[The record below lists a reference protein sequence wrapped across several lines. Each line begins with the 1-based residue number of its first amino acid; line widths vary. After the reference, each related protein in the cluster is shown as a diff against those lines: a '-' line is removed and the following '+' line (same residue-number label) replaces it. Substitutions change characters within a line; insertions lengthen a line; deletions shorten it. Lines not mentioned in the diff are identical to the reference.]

1 MAAIYLPVGSLIYL
15 NSTIK
20 LSEHNRQPV
29 SIQHNRIEKTQ
40 RMSNGT
46 LRTFFVAD
54 KKSINVSWNIL
65 PSFSTFTADGG
76 YGAMDIKSFY
86 DGVAAKASGALSGRS
101 NFDVTLRYSGPS
113 NITNVSGNGTTIT
126 YTAAN
131 NFSTGDKVTIY
142 GVNPSAYN
150 LSNATLASAS
160 SSQFTITNTATGSF
174 VSGGQAFETE
184 TFNMIFTS
192 CSFELVK
199 RNVKQVS
206 GDTAQ
211 EFWNVSLSMD
221 EV

>member
-15 NSTIK
+15 NTTIK

-40 RMSNGT
+40 RMSDGT
-46 LRTFFVAD
+46 LRKFFVAD
-54 KKSINVSWNIL
+54 KKTINVSWNLL
-65 PSFSTFTADGG
+65 PSFDTFTVDGG
-76 YGAMDIKSFY
+76 YGAMDLRSFY
-86 DGVAAKASGALSGRS
+86 DGTAAKASGALSGRS
-101 NFDVTLRYSGPS
+101 NFDVTLSYG
-113 NITNVSGNGTTIT
+113 GTT
-126 YTAAN
+126 
-131 NFSTGDKVTIY
+131 
-142 GVNPSAYN
+142 
-150 LSNATLASAS
+150 
-160 SSQFTITNTATGSF
+160 Q
-174 VSGGQAFETE
+174 